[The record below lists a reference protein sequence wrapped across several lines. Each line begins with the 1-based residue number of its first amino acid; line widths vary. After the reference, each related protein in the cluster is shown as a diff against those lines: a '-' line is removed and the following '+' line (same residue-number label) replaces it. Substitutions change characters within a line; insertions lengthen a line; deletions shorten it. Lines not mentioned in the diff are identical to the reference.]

1 MPGKNRGTAGTG
13 ASPKP
18 CNNNK
23 RIHIMRTPGIDCRN
37 NAVDLISGYPGS
49 GNIVSPD
56 AMALDQCL
64 PDEDP
69 VSHLDIFKSHQVS
82 SCCIYGDAPKAV
94 APELFVLFNEHI
106 DNFPARLTETYEK
119 YFQTETPS
127 TGLNLTM
134 IVISLSPFV

>member
-1 MPGKNRGTAGTG
+1 VRTAGIDR
-13 ASPKP
+13 
-18 CNNNK
+18 CNNTVN
-23 RIHIMRTPGIDCRN
+23 
-37 NAVDLISGYPGS
+37 LIGCYPGS
-49 GNIVSPD
+49 GDIVSPD

-69 VSHLDIFKSHQVS
+69 ITHLDIFESHQVS
-82 SCCIYGDAPKAV
+82 SCGIDSDAPEAV

-106 DNFPARLTETYEK
+106 DNFSARLTETYEK